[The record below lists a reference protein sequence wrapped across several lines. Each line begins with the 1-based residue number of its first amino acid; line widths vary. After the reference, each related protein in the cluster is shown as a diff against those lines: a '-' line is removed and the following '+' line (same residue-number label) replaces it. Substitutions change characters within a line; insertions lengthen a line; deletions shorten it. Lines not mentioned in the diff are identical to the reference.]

1 LKRYWTKEEI
11 QYLEENVGRL
21 KISTIAKNLNRTEN
35 AVLVKMKRLG
45 LSNTKEQLGL
55 LTIGGLAKLLKVD
68 PNTVRGWVK
77 NHGLPCIKKVT
88 RNRKRFYFID
98 PNNFWLWAENHKEK
112 IDFSKIEKHSIA
124 PEPEWVDKERTPKK
138 TTNYKS
144 WTTYEIKV
152 MVNLL
157 KKGATY
163 KTVGEKLQRSLIS
176 IERKY
181 KRLQQTSR

>member
-1 LKRYWTKEEI
+1 LKRYWTEEEI
-11 QYLEENVGRL
+11 QYLEENVG
-21 KISTIAKNLNRTEN
+21 KIKVSTIAQNLNRTEN

-77 NHGLPCIKKVT
+77 NHGLPCHKKVT
-88 RNRKRFYFID
+88 RNQKRFYFID
-98 PNNFWLWAENHKEK
+98 PTDFWIWAEKHKEK

-124 PEPEWVDKERTPKK
+124 PEPEWVDKERTKKK

-144 WTTYEIKV
+144 WTTYEIRV
-152 MVNLL
+152 MVDLL
-157 KKGATY
+157 KNGANY
-163 KTVGEKLQRSLIS
+163 KTVGEKLQRSPIS
-176 IERKY
+176 IERKF
-181 KRLQQTSR
+181 KRLQQISR